1 MLPVKRRLEKSNPD
15 RTMKAF
21 GIPQRAFAI
30 TMLEHKSVIE
40 AGFIAEP
47 MGRNTTP
54 FAIAT
59 AGTRATAGREFAL

>member
-1 MLPVKRRLEKSNPD
+1 
-15 RTMKAF
+15 MKAF

-40 AGFIAEP
+40 ARFIAEP